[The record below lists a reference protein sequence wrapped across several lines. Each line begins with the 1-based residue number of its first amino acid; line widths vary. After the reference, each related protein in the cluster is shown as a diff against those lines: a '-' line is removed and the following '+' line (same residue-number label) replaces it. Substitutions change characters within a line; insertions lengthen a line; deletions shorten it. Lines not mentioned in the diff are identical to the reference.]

1 MYANGN
7 GPLWIMGHV
16 VDGGGGDDDDDDY
29 DYTMMTRLHDGWA
42 RGRGCGRGGRE
53 RDRASEKTRIER

>member
-16 VDGGGGDDDDDDY
+16 VDGGGDDDDDDDDY
-29 DYTMMTRLHDGWA
+29 DYTMMTRLLDGGEEGA
-42 RGRGCGRGGRE
+42 GEDVREIERE
-53 RDRASEKTRIER
+53 RRRR

>member
-16 VDGGGGDDDDDDY
+16 VDGGGGRGDDDDDNDDY
-29 DYTMMTRLHDGWA
+29 DYIR
-42 RGRGCGRGGRE
+42 R
-53 RDRASEKTRIER
+53 

>member
-16 VDGGGGDDDDDDY
+16 VDGGDDDDDDDDY
-29 DYTMMTRLHDGWA
+29 DYSTTMTRLHDVGEDEGVEGA
-42 RGRGCGRGGRE
+42 GEDVRE
-53 RDRASEKTRIER
+53 I